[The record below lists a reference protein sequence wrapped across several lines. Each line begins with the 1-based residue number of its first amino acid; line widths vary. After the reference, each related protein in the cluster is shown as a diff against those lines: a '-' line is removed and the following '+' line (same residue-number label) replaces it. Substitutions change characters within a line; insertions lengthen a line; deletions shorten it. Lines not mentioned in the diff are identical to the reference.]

1 MFKTLIIGGTA
12 ALAAL
17 GATAAYAQTGGA
29 TGSYGATAIAAGHL
43 NEAER
48 TLRPV
53 SQADAA
59 DPARLINIATV
70 YARTQRAAEAK
81 AALLRVQTLPAEE
94 LDLANGS
101 SRSSHMIANA
111 MLASL
116 EYR

>member
-1 MFKTLIIGGTA
+1 MFMKLVIGGAA
-12 ALAAL
+12 ALVAL

-29 TGSYGATAIAAGHL
+29 TGSYGATAIAAGNL

-48 TLRPV
+48 ILRPA

-70 YARTQRAAEAK
+70 YARTQRAAQARE
-81 AALLRVQTLPAEE
+81 ALLRVQALPAEE

-101 SRSSHMIANA
+101 SSSSHSIANA

-116 EYR
+116 NYR

>member
-1 MFKTLIIGGTA
+1 MIKTVLIGGVA

-17 GATAAYAQTGGA
+17 GATASYAQTGGA
-29 TGSYGATAIAAGHL
+29 TGSYGANAIAAGKL
-43 NEAER
+43 SEAER
-48 TLRPV
+48 ALRPV

-81 AALLRVQTLPAEE
+81 AALLRVQALPAEE

-101 SRSSHMIANA
+101 SRSSHVIANA
-111 MLASL
+111 LLASL
-116 EYR
+116 DYR